1 EKRLVEYINHA
12 SERIIPKEVSFLLY
26 DTFGFPLELTLEVA
40 NEYGFS
46 VDLEG
51 FKEEL
56 EKQKRLSR
64 ASRHEDQSMNLQ
76 NEAMMNFHQDS
87 LFVGYDTLE
96 TQATVI
102 GLFKNQKQV
111 DFASGEVLAVF
122 SETPFYGEA
131 GGQVGD
137 IGTVIIDNNDF
148 RVFNTTKLP
157 NGQNAHLVDFQDAV
171 VHLGDS
177 VTLIVDEKFR
187 TNVIRNHSSTHLMN
201 EALRRVVGE
210 HVYQQGSRVGSD
222 NFHFDFNHYAL
233 LTASQIIAIEDL
245 VNQQIQAA
253 HSVVIKEMPLSE
265 AKEMNVQAVFG
276 EKYGDIVR
284 VVNMDFSKELCGGC
298 HVRNTKDIKQF
309 VILSVESK
317 GSGIYRIEA
326 TSGTNAEY
334 ELQKTVVNIVNEIDD
349 LRLKI
354 HDLNVKAAEEKIN
367 FEVSAIPRTPF
378 VVSYRYI
385 VKLREESML
394 LREQLKE
401 LEKRYVKFK
410 KDAFVIDLDS
420 FLNQVINIQSYRI
433 LITKTAFLEIDH
445 AKDAVDRLA
454 DKLGESLIFFANLI
468 NERLVFI
475 CKSKIAALHAGNLV
489 KMAATFTN
497 GNGGGKSDF
506 AQAGGKDLSKVDD
519 ALVLIKQ
526 EVVSKL

>member
-1 EKRLVEYINHA
+1 M
-12 SERIIPKEVSFLLY
+12 
-26 DTFGFPLELTLEVA
+26 
-40 NEYGFS
+40 
-46 VDLEG
+46 
-51 FKEEL
+51 
-56 EKQKRLSR
+56 LS
-64 ASRHEDQSMNLQ
+64 
-76 NEAMMNFHQDS
+76 
-87 LFVGYDTLE
+87 
-96 TQATVI
+96 
-102 GLFKNQKQV
+102 
-111 DFASGEVLAVF
+111 
-122 SETPFYGEA
+122 
-131 GGQVGD
+131 
-137 IGTVIIDNNDF
+137 
-148 RVFNTTKLP
+148 
-157 NGQNAHLVDFQDAV
+157 
-171 VHLGDS
+171 
-177 VTLIVDEKFR
+177 
-187 TNVIRNHSSTHLMN
+187 SSTHLMN

-401 LEKRYVKFK
+401 LEKHYVKFK

-445 AKDAVDRLA
+445 AKDAVDRFA